1 MKRFACALLLLGFF
15 AACDDQDLLEENV
28 YEQVA
33 LELIILNQIDENV
46 LSSEEKEELRNQIFD
61 HYDTTEEQF
70 RITHNYFQQDA
81 VEQMERMEKLGI
93 ELRNKRD
100 SIQEAER
107 EFRRSTQISPDSL
120 RKRLLNTDQ

>member
-1 MKRFACALLLLGFF
+1 MNRFVCAFLLLGFF
-15 AACDDQDLLEENV
+15 AGCDDQDLLEENV

-46 LSSEEKEELRNQIFD
+46 LSPEEKEELRNQIFD

-70 RITHNYFQQDA
+70 RNTHSYFQQDA

-100 SIQEAER
+100 HIQEAER
-107 EFRRSTQISPDSL
+107 EFSRSTQISPDSL
-120 RKRLLNTDQ
+120 RKRLLNSDQ